1 MSLSRMGFCN
11 VQKLFVS
18 VLVVAISSV
27 CSASVSTNVPLDHW
41 GYDAMDKLIGQGLVL
56 SDLMATKPVS
66 RMEMARLI
74 DEVESNI
81 AKQPKTNPIIQG
93 IVVRLREEF
102 AHELI
107 RLNSLTGTPS
117 AGFVKPLEDPYFR
130 YVRTQQM
137 PDLENEQGDLFG
149 RGSNQRF
156 GFSSRSTLSDRF
168 AFYLHPEYE
177 SPSIEDASVNL
188 VEAYGKARL
197 GNVEIQAGKDSLWWG
212 PGYHGSLIMS
222 NNAEPLTMLKVANAQ
237 PILLP
242 WLFRRLGPL
251 RGTLFV
257 SELEKGRN
265 KSEARLSGLRLNFK
279 PLPDLEMGLSRTMMF
294 GGKEHASTHMS
305 DYLRILWPGNKK
317 KENHM
322 AGFDLSY
329 RARLPRA
336 VPAESVKLYGEYT
349 EEDSKQWRPL
359 LGAQI
364 NDILK
369 TGRTDLRIEYAKTFV
384 GGSPGAFYSHPVFGS
399 GYTYDGRIMG
409 HHIGSDARDLF
420 LRLTHYLT
428 PNLVLGLEYDKQTY
442 IYQSTGVRSRSEVDQ
457 YGVDIRWF
465 TKRNWEIRA
474 AYRHEEYKDHA
485 FLSGDNQ
492 IIDIGLV
499 YDF

>member
-1 MSLSRMGFCN
+1 M
-11 VQKLFVS
+11 QKLAVP
-18 VLVVAISSV
+18 VLVMAILSV
-27 CSASVSTNVPLDHW
+27 CSASISTNVPLDHW
-41 GYDAMDKLIGQGLVL
+41 SYDAIDKLIGQGLLV

-74 DEVESNI
+74 DEAESSI
-81 AKQPKTNPIIQG
+81 SEQPRKNPVVQG
-93 IVVRLREEF
+93 IVTRLREEF
-102 AHELI
+102 GHELT
-107 RLNSLTGTPS
+107 RLDSLSGTTS

-130 YVRTQQM
+130 YVHTQQM
-137 PDLENEQGDLFG
+137 PDLENERGDLFDQ
-149 RGSNQRF
+149 GSNQRF
-156 GFSSRSTLSDRF
+156 GFSARSVVSDRF

-197 GNVEIQAGKDSLWWG
+197 GNFEIQGGKDSLWWG

-222 NNAEPLTMLKVANAQ
+222 NNAEPLTMLKIANPQ

-242 WLFRRLGPL
+242 GLFRKLGPL
-251 RGTLFV
+251 RGTVFV

-265 KSEARLSGLRLNFK
+265 KSEARLSGLRLNFR
-279 PLPDLEMGLSRTMMF
+279 PVPDFEIGLSRTMMF

-305 DYLRILWPGNKK
+305 DYLRIFWPGNKK
-317 KENHM
+317 RENHM
-322 AGFDLSY
+322 AGFDLAY
-329 RARLPRA
+329 RAQLPR
-336 VPAESVKLYGEYT
+336 VLPAESIKLYGEYA

-364 NDILK
+364 NDVLK

-384 GGSPGAFYSHPVFGS
+384 GGTPGAFYSHPVFGS
-399 GYTYDGRIMG
+399 GYTYDGRVMG
-409 HHIGSDARDLF
+409 HHVSSDARDLF

-442 IYQSTGVRSRSEVDQ
+442 IYQSTGVRSRSEVEQ

-465 TKRNWEIRA
+465 TRRNWEVRA
-474 AYRHEEYKDHA
+474 AYRYEEYQNHA
-485 FLSGDNQ
+485 FLKGDNQ
-492 IIDIGLV
+492 IVDIGLV
-499 YDF
+499 HDF